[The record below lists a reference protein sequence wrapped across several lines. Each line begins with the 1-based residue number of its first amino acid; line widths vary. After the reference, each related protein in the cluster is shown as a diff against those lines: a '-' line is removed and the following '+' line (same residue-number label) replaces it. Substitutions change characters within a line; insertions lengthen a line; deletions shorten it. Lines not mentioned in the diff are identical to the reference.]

1 MKVTTKDFQILKGE
15 NTFEFPTGITIIQGE
30 SGNGKSTVFYA
41 ILYALTNTS
50 GVASCI
56 NWDAKSAS
64 VRIQN
69 NGADITWIK
78 TPTSSEYV
86 DNLTGQNYVKAS
98 KLDARDLG
106 DLGFYFDNKDNIV
119 NMHHEWS
126 VLFPYGQS
134 DADMFRLFEDIFN
147 ISCSFKVIDEFK
159 KDEQEQKQRI
169 NQINSDINSLTQTK
183 TNINDILEKVKEQ
196 DVDFYIS
203 KLKTEESTLNQL
215 NSDLVKMNQASI
227 YTNKKIPKEFNLE
240 SLYQY
245 NLYKEQLQK
254 DYNRYQNLQKLAS
267 MKLPEEKEVVL
278 PDTLVNPYFNDYT
291 LLNTTLQNIKLYEQQ
306 LEMLDK
312 QLEEENNKLAQIKVC
327 PTCGHKLGE

>member
-98 KLDARDLG
+98 KLDARDIG
-106 DLGFYFDNKDNIV
+106 DLGFYFDSKDNIV

-147 ISCSFKVIDEFK
+147 ISCSFKIIDEFK

-169 NQINSDINSLTQTK
+169 NQLNSEVNSLTQTK
-183 TNINDILEKVKEQ
+183 NAIAEILENVKEEE
-196 DVDFYIS
+196 VDIFLNS
-203 KLKTEESTLNQL
+203 LKTSENYLKEVQN
-215 NSDLVKMNQASI
+215 DLTKMQSAYVYAS
-227 YTNKKIPKEFNLE
+227 KQIPNEYNLD

-245 NLYKEQLQK
+245 NLYKEQLLQ
-254 DYNRYQNLQKLAS
+254 DYKKYTQLQKLAMMS
-267 MKLPEEKEVVL
+267 IPEQREVVL
-278 PDTLVNPYFNDYT
+278 PDTNVNPYYQDYE
-291 LLNTTLQNIKLYEQQ
+291 LLNTTLQNIELYKQQ
-306 LEMLDK
+306 LEKLDS
-312 QLEEENNKLAQIKVC
+312 QLEQENYKLSQIKVC